1 MIEHP
6 ATSEGML
13 SGVRVIDIAGES
25 LSFAGRVFAD
35 LGADVILVE
44 PPGGG
49 PSRHAPPIVS
59 TTAGPVSAHFVAM
72 AAGKRSIT
80 LDLNNESGRS
90 AFCRLIAS
98 ADVLLTTEP
107 VGRLEGFGLG
117 HDALREVNPRLVF
130 TSVTPFGRTG
140 PRRRWLGED
149 LMGWATSGTLPSVG
163 DPDRAPLAPA
173 GGLADRTSALNA
185 AVGTLLALRARR
197 RTGKG
202 QMVDISQQEAV
213 LSVGMEASPL
223 YVLDTGAWQERRG
236 KRRATPPMGHYATK
250 DGAVTMVAFSPWQ
263 WDALAAWISEET
275 GVVEATLDL
284 FRGTPADRAP
294 YVDAIDAWVEEL
306 TSKYTKQDFFE
317 EAQRRGI
324 PATPVNSAANLFDDP
339 HLRATDAWTDV
350 DGGEFGPVRLPVPPL
365 QFDGQR
371 LVVGAVPALGQ
382 HNRAV
387 LVDELGLTE
396 TEFTALIANG
406 DSLTAPPL

>member
-1 MIEHP
+1 MSEAS
-6 ATSEGML
+6 ATTPGML
-13 SGVRVIDIAGES
+13 NGIRVIDIAGES

-44 PPGGG
+44 PPAGG
-49 PSRHAPPIVS
+49 PSRHAPPIIS
-59 TTAGPVSAHFVAM
+59 TPTGAVSAHFVAM
-72 AAGKRSIT
+72 AAGKRSVT
-80 LDLNNESGRS
+80 LDLQTGPGRS
-90 AFCRLIAS
+90 VFCRLLAG

-107 VGRLEGFGLG
+107 VGRLESLGLG
-117 HDALREVNPRLVF
+117 PEDLREVHPGLVF

-149 LMGWATSGTLPSVG
+149 LIGWATSGTLPSVG

-185 AVGTLLALRARR
+185 AVGTLLALRARHK
-197 RTGKG
+197 TGKG
-202 QMVDISQQEAV
+202 QVVDISQQEAV

-250 DGAVTMVAFSPWQ
+250 DGAVTMVAFNPWQ
-263 WDALAAWISEET
+263 WDALADWISEET
-275 GVVEATLDL
+275 GVIEVTLDL
-284 FRGTPADRAP
+284 FKGTPADRAP

-306 TSKYTKQDFFE
+306 TMKYTKQQFFE

-339 HLRATDAWTDV
+339 HLRATDAWIDV
-350 DGGEFGPVRLPVPPL
+350 DGGELGSIHLPVPPL
-365 QFDGQR
+365 RFDGQR
-371 LVVGAVPALGQ
+371 LAVGAVPALGE

-387 LVDELGLTE
+387 LVDELGLSE
-396 TEFTALIANG
+396 EEFAALSPAATAG
-406 DSLTAPPL
+406 